1 MSYNDIA
8 DIFSQYSNEKNA
20 KNCEHLKELFAQAM
34 SMIDEES
41 QIPQEILVKSRKKRP
56 TPN

>member
-1 MSYNDIA
+1 M
-8 DIFSQYSNEKNA
+8 FSQYSNEKNA